1 MLKNDPEQLI
11 LSWLDE
17 IPKKYRDTLV
27 GQYIFMTCTE
37 SGDLVLSGD
46 AAWQYFRKKQTEPDF
61 PLRRVA
67 RLLTTR
73 SLLSFLLDFFSA
85 DAHGENLANGS
96 AKTLP
101 SLDAVQYLRAGQHF
115 RKMAEM
121 GLSDAALQEW
131 LLDLES

>member
-17 IPKKYRDTLV
+17 IPKKYRDILV

-46 AAWQYFRKKQTEPDF
+46 AAWQYFRKKMTEPDF

-73 SLLSFLLDFFSA
+73 SLLSFLLDSFSA
-85 DAHGENLANGS
+85 DTHGENLANGS
-96 AKTLP
+96 AATLP
-101 SLDAVQYLRAGQHF
+101 SLDAVQYLRASQHF

-131 LLDLES
+131 LLDLEG